1 MGLLPDL
8 QDAAQ
13 GRLSE
18 FDFDDFR
25 VTTGFAL
32 KSAKV
37 VVQFLGRLNAGKHRE

>member
-13 GRLSE
+13 GRLPE

-32 KSAKV
+32 KRAKV
-37 VVQFLGRLNAGKHRE
+37 VVQLLGRLNAGKHRE